1 MTETTLGGNQ
11 LLSDWKSKQLKWK
24 DEPYTIA
31 DEELMNS
38 KITSQIKPNIDTAD
52 SLTVKPFEF
61 RTFLLS
67 KA

>member
-24 DEPYTIA
+24 DEPYTLA
-31 DEELMNS
+31 DEEEL
-38 KITSQIKPNIDTAD
+38 KKRITTVIKENVDTAD